1 MFVHVEDVLADPRE
15 GAEYSLR
22 GWAYRTRHVGGLV
35 FVVLRDSTGIIQ
47 VVVEQGKVP
56 EEDFRQA
63 MDTTVESSIQVTGV
77 LRREARAPGGYE
89 IHARRY
95 RLIHRAE
102 RFPITRDKSDE
113 FLLDNRHLWVRSR
126 QMNAVL
132 KIRSSV
138 FWAIHE
144 WFRENGYYEVQG
156 PMFVGAAVEGGA
168 TLFEVPYFGRKAYL
182 TQSSQFYLEAL
193 IFSLERVYT
202 IAPSFRAEKSR
213 TRRHLT
219 EFWHAEAEVAWYGN
233 EDMMK
238 DEERLIEHVVH
249 TVLDERGRELELLE
263 RDTEPLERVRAPFP
277 RVRFTE
283 VRDIL
288 SSMGFHVP
296 MDSDLGIDEETAI
309 SKRFEKPF
317 FITHF
322 PREAKAFYH
331 RPDPDD
337 PRFCLNHDM
346 LAPEGYG
353 EIIGGG
359 ERIWELDV
367 LLERIREEGLNPE
380 DYKWYIDLRR
390 YGSVPHSG
398 YGLGVDRLVTWIA
411 DLGHIKYAVPF
422 PRTIR
427 RLRP

>member
-1 MFVHVEDVLADPRE
+1 
-15 GAEYSLR
+15 
-22 GWAYRTRHVGGLV
+22 
-35 FVVLRDSTGIIQ
+35 
-47 VVVEQGKVP
+47 
-56 EEDFRQA
+56 
-63 MDTTVESSIQVTGV
+63 
-77 LRREARAPGGYE
+77 
-89 IHARRY
+89 
-95 RLIHRAE
+95 
-102 RFPITRDKSDE
+102 
-113 FLLDNRHLWVRSR
+113 
-126 QMNAVL
+126 
-132 KIRSSV
+132 
-138 FWAIHE
+138 
-144 WFRENGYYEVQG
+144 
-156 PMFVGAAVEGGA
+156 VEGGA

-202 IAPSFRAEKSR
+202 VAPSFRAEKSR

-233 EDMMK
+233 EDMMR
-238 DEERLIEHVVH
+238 DEERLVEHVVQ
-249 TVLDERGRELELLE
+249 TVLDERMSELELLN
-263 RDTEPLERVRAPFP
+263 RDTEPLERVKAPFP

-288 SSMGFHVP
+288 TSMGYEVP

-331 RPDPDD
+331 RPDPSD

-390 YGSVPHSG
+390 YGSVPHAG

-411 DLGHIKYAVPF
+411 DLGHIKYAIPF